1 MDNTNMARFKPV
13 ASASIIID
21 GAMNTIESG
30 VVENYILSNYTMSI
44 VELTIKQDKL
54 DLYLDDVKAHQIVG
68 VKNYDLLNNGVF
80 DYGNNNIMRIIEYI
94 DDSMGWYINVNTLTD
109 DVVIMTIFTKGIQTA
124 QILFDLYKKY
134 EHSMTENVVSINTI
148 SLQGNN
154 ISFKSNNV
162 VKNISDFDKI
172 SKDYYPFLDTDEM
185 FKQFLLSKD
194 KMLILG
200 GEPGTGKTKI
210 IDLLFKY
217 SINNINLLSHKEE
230 DDKGVTITAAYIKN
244 TDILSVDALWSHL
257 NTSAYDFIILDD
269 MDNMLTDRNA
279 TVTSSSDELRKKFI
293 SQFLSFTDGLFNK
306 KTKFII
312 TTNQSINTVDK
323 ALLRKG
329 RCFDILTFRKLKKNE
344 YKIIC
349 ENEDIKGASFDKLFK
364 DEEELLACDISSKI
378 DYYKN
383 SLLHKDYKPY
393 ILESGISIM
402 GKVSNKKIKV

>member
-1 MDNTNMARFKPV
+1 MDNTNMTRFKPV

-21 GAMNTIESG
+21 GAMNTLESG
-30 VVENYILSNYTMSI
+30 VVENYILSNYTMSV

-54 DLYLDDVKAHQIVG
+54 DSFLNDVKTHQFIG
-68 VKNYDLLNNGVF
+68 VLNPDLLNDGIF
-80 DYGNNNIMRIIEYI
+80 DYGNNNIMRIVEYI
-94 DDSMGWYINVNTLTD
+94 NDTVGWYINVNTIAD
-109 DVVIMTIFTKGIQTA
+109 DVVMMTIFTKGIKTA

-134 EHSMTENVVSINTI
+134 EHSMTENVVAINTI
-148 SLQGNN
+148 SIQGNS
-154 ISFKSNNV
+154 ISFKSNNI

-217 SINNINLLSHKEE
+217 SINNTSLLGHKEE
-230 DDKGVTITAAYIKN
+230 SDKGITITAAYIKN

-257 NTSAYDFIILDD
+257 NTSSYDFIILDD
-269 MDNMLTDRNA
+269 MDNMLTDRDT

-329 RCFDILTFRKLKKNE
+329 RCFDILTFRKLKKSE
-344 YKIIC
+344 YKVIC
-349 ENEDIKGASFDKLFK
+349 ENDGIKDKDFEKLFK
-364 DEEELLACDISSKI
+364 DDEDLLACDVSSKV

>member
-1 MDNTNMARFKPV
+1 MDNTNMTRFKPV

-21 GAMNTIESG
+21 GAMNTLESG
-30 VVENYILSNYTMSI
+30 VVENYILSNYTMSV

-54 DLYLDDVKAHQIVG
+54 DSFLNDVKTHQFIG
-68 VKNYDLLNNGVF
+68 VLNPDLLNDGIF
-80 DYGNNNIMRIIEYI
+80 DYGNNNIMRIVEYI
-94 DDSMGWYINVNTLTD
+94 NDTVGWYINVNTIAD
-109 DVVIMTIFTKGIQTA
+109 DVVMMTIFTKGIKTA

-134 EHSMTENVVSINTI
+134 EHNMTENVVAINTI
-148 SLQGNN
+148 SIQGNS
-154 ISFKSNNV
+154 ISFKSNNI

-217 SINNINLLSHKEE
+217 SINNTSLLGHKEE
-230 DDKGVTITAAYIKN
+230 SDKGITITAAYIKN

-257 NTSAYDFIILDD
+257 NTSTYDFIILDD
-269 MDNMLTDRNA
+269 MDNMLTDRDT

-329 RCFDILTFRKLKKNE
+329 RCFDILTFRKLKKSE
-344 YKIIC
+344 YKVIC
-349 ENEDIKGASFDKLFK
+349 ENDGIKDKDFEKLFK
-364 DEEELLACDISSKI
+364 DDEDLLACDVSSKV